1 MLPELLKL
9 TYQKIELINK
19 MVTLICPER
28 KIPLAFENNA
38 WRSADGLSVYPV
50 EENVVRFLSVKDDFY
65 EGAYLNRIHFLP
77 GAESWWRAWP
87 LWLISNGYLW
97 EVRKQFAKGSQLLEL
112 GCASGVDYFGSRFN
126 MIGLDISFQS
136 LKGLHNY
143 KMGLQADATKLPL
156 PDASVD
162 GVISSY
168 FWEHIPPPVK
178 ELMLQEFKRVLKP
191 GGKIVFLYDVTTN
204 NTVVNLIKK
213 NDINRYNELFLDG
226 DGHFGYETPIENKAR
241 FIKAGYKVITHFGM
255 ERTCLQS
262 NSVFEKLRHLNGF
275 AGFVGKLGYAISAG
289 RIKGYLYTF
298 FVRLTDETWGRLLGI
313 SKSRIIISVLQV
325 KK

>member
-1 MLPELLKL
+1 MIKQLISPFTGVELFLDKETNSFVSL
-9 TYQKIELINK
+9 DAK
-19 MVTLICPER
+19 ER
-28 KIPLAFENNA
+28 
-38 WRSADGLSVYPV
+38 YPIID
-50 EENVVRFLSVKDDFY
+50 NVVLFLEKPDDFY
-65 EGAYLNRIHFLP
+65 EGAYMNRIKFLP
-77 GAESWWRAWP
+77 KTSFFLENLP

-97 EVRKQFAKGSQLLEL
+97 EVRRSFKKGSQLLEL

-126 MIGLDISFQS
+126 MIGLDLSFQS

>member
-1 MLPELLKL
+1 MIKQLISPFTGVELFLDKETNSFVSL
-9 TYQKIELINK
+9 DAK
-19 MVTLICPER
+19 ER
-28 KIPLAFENNA
+28 
-38 WRSADGLSVYPV
+38 YPIIG
-50 EENVVRFLSVKDDFY
+50 NVVLFLEKPDDFY
-65 EGAYLNRIHFLP
+65 EGAYMNRIKFLP
-77 GAESWWRAWP
+77 KTSFFLENLP

-97 EVRKQFAKGSQLLEL
+97 EVRRSFKKGSQLLEL

-126 MIGLDISFQS
+126 MIGLDLSFQS